1 MITQSEPAQTT
12 ACDPADSL
20 TKSMLGYGIIAGPIY
35 VTVSLAQALTREG
48 FDLSRHAWSQLS
60 NGDLGW
66 LQITNFVVVGLMTVA
81 GAIGLGRAL
90 TGGLGA
96 TWAGRLLA
104 VYGVSLIAA
113 GAFRADPGGGFP
125 VGSPAEPVISWHGML
140 HFLAGGVGFLALFGA
155 CLVVARRYAAEGRPG
170 WALFSRIA
178 GVWLLVAF
186 IGVAAGAGRSAT
198 VLAFVTAVILA
209 WTWLT
214 VVAVDRYRRVGR
226 S

>member
-1 MITQSEPAQTT
+1 MITHAEPAQTT

-90 TGGLGA
+90 RGGLGA
-96 TWAGRLLA
+96 TWASRLLA
-104 VYGVSLIAA
+104 VYGASLIAA
-113 GAFRADPGGGFP
+113 GVFRADPGGGFP
-125 VGSPAEPVISWHGML
+125 VGSPAEPVTSWHGML
-140 HFLAGGVGFLALFGA
+140 HFLAGGIGFVAFVGA
-155 CLVVARRYAAEGRPG
+155 CLVVARRYAAERRPG
-170 WALFSRIA
+170 WAVFSRIA
-178 GVWLLVAF
+178 GIWLLVAF
-186 IGVAAGAGRSAT
+186 IGVAAGGGRSAT

-209 WTWLT
+209 WTWLSA
-214 VVAVDRYRRVGR
+214 VALDRYRRVGR

>member
-1 MITQSEPAQTT
+1 MITQTEPASTT

-20 TKSMLGYGIIAGPIY
+20 TKSLLGYGVIAGPIY

-66 LQITNFVVVGLMTVA
+66 LQITNFVLVGVMTVA

-90 TGGLGA
+90 RGGLGA
-96 TWAGRLLA
+96 TWAARLLA

-125 VGSPAEPVISWHGML
+125 VGSPTEAVISWHGMV
-140 HFLAGGVGFLALFGA
+140 HFLAGGVGFLAFFGA
-155 CLVVARRYAAEGRPG
+155 CLVVARRYAAEHRPG

-186 IGVAAGAGRSAT
+186 VGVAAGAGASVT
-198 VLAFVTAVILA
+198 ILAFVTAVILA

-214 VVAVDRYRRVGR
+214 AAALDRYRRVGR

>member
-1 MITQSEPAQTT
+1 MITHTEPAQTT
-12 ACDPADSL
+12 AGDPADSL
-20 TKSMLGYGIIAGPIY
+20 TRSLLGYGIIAGPIY

-66 LQITNFVVVGLMTVA
+66 LQITNFVVAGLMTVA

-90 TGGLGA
+90 PGGLGA
-96 TWAGRLLA
+96 TRAGRLLA
-104 VYGVSLIAA
+104 VYGASLIAA
-113 GAFRADPGGGFP
+113 GVFRADPGGGFP

-140 HFLAGGVGFLALFGA
+140 HFLAGGIGFLAFVGA
-155 CLVVARRYAAEGRPG
+155 CLVVARRYAAERRPG
-170 WALFSRIA
+170 WAMFSRIA
-178 GVWLLVAF
+178 GIWLLVAF
-186 IGVAAGAGRSAT
+186 IGVAAGGGRSAT

-209 WTWLT
+209 WTWLSA
-214 VVAVDRYRRVGR
+214 VALDRYRRVGR